1 MLRRNLAFLLL
12 AAALTPLSAFAQG
25 ADNFYRGKVIRL
37 IVGYS
42 AGGGFDQYTRLLA
55 RHFGHH
61 IPGDPAFVVENMPGA
76 ASLKS
81 VQYLDHGA
89 PHDGTAITTFDPGL
103 ITQSL
108 TVPER
113 VGIDFASFGWIGNIS
128 EDVRVCF
135 AWGATGIKSFADM
148 KARDKTIIG
157 NAGVGT
163 TSYVN
168 ARMLIELFGIRLQT
182 VQGYPG
188 SAEKRIAIETGELD
202 GDCGSWTSIP
212 EDWLRDD
219 KIRLVLRF
227 SQRVVPG
234 LADTIPYAGDLLADP
249 GKQAVYRLLMGPSL
263 LGRPFITPR
272 SVPAER
278 VRLLQDAFDATMRDS
293 DFLADADKQKLL
305 VAPMSGPEAAQAVR
319 EITSAPAQAIA
330 EAKRI
335 SGD

>member
-1 MLRRNLAFLLL
+1 MKRLNGALLAALLL
-12 AAALTPLSAFAQG
+12 AAVPAAEAQE
-25 ADNFYRGKVIRL
+25 NFYRGKTIHLV
-37 IVGYS
+37 VGYS
-42 AGGGFDQYTRLLA
+42 AGGGFDQYARLLA
-55 RHFGHH
+55 RHYGHH
-61 IPGDPAFVVENMPGA
+61 LAGEPTFVVENMPGA

-89 PHDGTAITTFDPGL
+89 PGDGTAMTTFDPGL

-113 VGIDFASFGWIGNIS
+113 VAINFNDYAWIGNIS

-135 AWGATGIKSFADM
+135 AWKATGISSFATM
-148 KARDKTIIG
+148 KARDRTIIG

-168 ARMLIELFGIRLQT
+168 ARMLIDLLGIRVQM

-219 KIRLVLRF
+219 KINVVLRF
-227 SQRVVPG
+227 SQRLAPG
-234 LADTIPYAGDLLADP
+234 MPPGIPYGGDLLTDP
-249 GKQAVYRLLMGPSL
+249 AKLPVYQLLMGPSL
-263 LGRPFITPR
+263 LGRPFVAPK
-272 SVPAER
+272 SVPQER
-278 VRLLQDAFDATMRDS
+278 VRLLRDAFDATLRDP
-293 DFLADADKQKLL
+293 DFLAEAEKQKLL
-305 VAPMSGPEAAQAVR
+305 VTPMTGAEVADAVAALTR
-319 EITSAPAQAIA
+319 APAAAVA